1 MKTILVLSILFFLIA
16 LPVLG
21 ALTDADLDK
30 IRLIV
35 KEEVKSESIA
45 SENRMKAYVSQ
56 EIKTANATIAGEI
69 KTVNTTIAG
78 EIKTVNARI
87 DGNDKRLSQIFWL
100 IIALMGLI
108 ALPQIFIAWRSRKD
122 RTLEKQIETLAQ
134 EIEMLK
140 RQQIIQP

>member
-1 MKTILVLSILFFLIA
+1 MKTILVLSILFSLIA

-45 SENRMKAYVSQ
+45 SENRMKAYISQ
-56 EIKTANATIAGEI
+56 EI

-108 ALPQIFIAWRSRKD
+108 ALNLYHIAWHSRKD
-122 RTLEKQIETLAQ
+122 RTLEKQIETLRQ

>member
-1 MKTILVLSILFFLIA
+1 MKTILVLSILFSLIA

-56 EIKTANATIAGEI
+56 EIKTVNATIAGEI
-69 KTVNTTIAG
+69 KTVNTTI
-78 EIKTVNARI
+78 
-87 DGNDKRLSQIFWL
+87 DGNDKHLSHIFWL
-100 IIALMGLI
+100 IIASMGLI
-108 ALPQIFIAWRSRKD
+108 ALNLYHIAWHSRKD
-122 RTLEKQIETLAQ
+122 RTLEKQIETLRQ